1 MENELNFDIPSTSE
15 KLRAKKADPVT
26 GISLYSKLHRA
37 KLSIGKVV
45 KNATNPHFKKSYA
58 DINALLETV
67 EPILHENGLLLLQP
81 IHDTVLVTQIID
93 IDSGQMIES
102 WLSLPLITDP
112 QKMISATTYYR
123 RATLQAILA
132 LQAVDDDGN
141 EVSKTNKELPSITD
155 ERFSSALAAIK
166 KGTYTVES
174 LKETYKLTPEQEAQ
188 L

>member
-1 MENELNFDIPSTSE
+1 MENQLNFDIPSTSE
-15 KLRAKKADPVT
+15 KLRESKQDPVN
-26 GISLYSKLHRA
+26 GISLYMKLHRA

-45 KNATNPHFKKSYA
+45 KNATNPHFKRSYA

-93 IDSGQMIES
+93 IDSGQKIES

-123 RATLQAILA
+123 RATLQAVLA
-132 LQAVDDDGN
+132 LQAVDDDGKEASN
-141 EVSKTNKELPSITD
+141 SKKELPSITD
-155 ERFSSALAAIK
+155 ERFKDAHNAIK
-166 KGTYTVES
+166 KGTYS
-174 LKETYKLTPEQEAQ
+174 IQALKETYKLTPEQEAQ

>member
-1 MENELNFDIPSTSE
+1 
-15 KLRAKKADPVT
+15 
-26 GISLYSKLHRA
+26 
-37 KLSIGKVV
+37 
-45 KNATNPHFKKSYA
+45 
-58 DINALLETV
+58 
-67 EPILHENGLLLLQP
+67 
-81 IHDTVLVTQIID
+81 VLVTQIID

-141 EVSKTNKELPSITD
+141 EVSKTKKELPAITD
-155 ERFSSALAAIK
+155 ERFSNALAAIK

>member
-1 MENELNFDIPSTSE
+1 MENQLNFDMPSTSE
-15 KLRAKKADPVT
+15 KLRQKKADPVI
-26 GISLYSKLHRA
+26 GISLYMKLHRA
-37 KLSIGKVV
+37 KMSIGKVI
-45 KNATNPHFKKSYA
+45 KNATNPHFKRSYA

-81 IHDTVLVTQIID
+81 IHDTTLVTQIID

-141 EVSKTNKELPSITD
+141 EVTKNKELPSINE
-155 ERFSSALAAIK
+155 ERFQDALNAIQKGKFTIDQLK
-166 KGTYTVES
+166 K
-174 LKETYKLTPEQEAQ
+174 TYKLTPEQEAQ